1 MISVENTYVKLRN
14 FNTLL
19 KALFIIS
26 ADYESI
32 LPSASDN
39 KIEGSNISYT
49 KNIKIIWLQINMY

>member
-1 MISVENTYVKLRN
+1 MISEENTYVKLRN

-19 KALFIIS
+19 KASFIIS

-32 LPSASDN
+32 LPSATDN
-39 KIEGSNISYT
+39 KIEGSNISYN